1 MSRAQISSL
10 PPSAPVSPEAFRE
23 ACAHFASGVAIA
35 TTRDPLGNPHGLTIS
50 SFTPVSLDPPLVL
63 ICVDSHCAL
72 LAHFRSS
79 AFFAV
84 NILEASQ
91 RALSEA
97 FALKPD
103 QRFDNVDWSAGVTAA
118 PLLAGSLATIECRK
132 TRILEAGDHGV
143 VFGEVVAAAVHSGR
157 PLVYFHRAYRALALT
172 AADSLPLD

>member
-1 MSRAQISSL
+1 M
-10 PPSAPVSPEAFRE
+10 SPEAFRE
-23 ACAHFASGVAIA
+23 ACAHFASGIAIA

-72 LAHFRSS
+72 LAHFRSCP
-79 AFFAV
+79 FFAV

-103 QRFDNVDWSAGVTAA
+103 QRFDNVDWSAGVTAS
-118 PLLAGSLATIECRK
+118 PLLAGSLATMECRK
-132 TRILEAGDHGV
+132 TRILEAGDHSV
-143 VFGEVVAAAVHSGR
+143 VFGEVAAAAVHPGR
-157 PLVYFHRAYRALALT
+157 PLVYFHRAYRALALN
-172 AADSLPLD
+172 AAASLPLD